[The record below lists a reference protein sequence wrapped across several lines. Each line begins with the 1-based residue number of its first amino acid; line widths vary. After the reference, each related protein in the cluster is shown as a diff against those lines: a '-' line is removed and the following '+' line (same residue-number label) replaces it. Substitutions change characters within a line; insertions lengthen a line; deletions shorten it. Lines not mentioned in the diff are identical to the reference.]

1 MTNIMNM
8 KKLKEWWS
16 SFVKRHRNK
25 AKLRRAKVLQDE
37 AERRIYIKDAIDGSI
52 YLWVDD
58 VPVLLLGDS
67 DGVKKL
73 AQGDKI
79 SGLKMLML
87 KARLQYINMIAVK
100 EGIANNEFK
109 ATSV

>member
-1 MTNIMNM
+1 MER
-8 KKLKEWWS
+8 LKDWWRS
-16 SFVKRHRNK
+16 LMERRRNK
-25 AKLRRAKVLQDE
+25 QRTRQAKALQDE

-73 AQGDKI
+73 AQGDKVN
-79 SGLKMLML
+79 GLKMLML
-87 KARLQYINMIAVK
+87 KARTQYVNLIAIR
-100 EGIANNEFK
+100 EGIIKNEFK
-109 ATSV
+109 ATRA

>member
-1 MTNIMNM
+1 M
-8 KKLKEWWS
+8 E
-16 SFVKRHRNK
+16 RRRNK
-25 AKLRRAKVLQDE
+25 QRTRQAKALQDE

-73 AQGDKI
+73 AQGDKVN
-79 SGLKMLML
+79 GLKMLML
-87 KARLQYINMIAVK
+87 KARTQYVNLIAIR
-100 EGIANNEFK
+100 EGIIKNEFK
-109 ATSV
+109 ATRV

>member
-1 MTNIMNM
+1 M
-8 KKLKEWWS
+8 E
-16 SFVKRHRNK
+16 RRRNEQKIRQAK
-25 AKLRRAKVLQDE
+25 ALQDE

-73 AQGDKI
+73 AQGDKVN
-79 SGLKMLML
+79 GLKMLML
-87 KARLQYINMIAVK
+87 KARMQYVNLISIR
-100 EGIANNEFK
+100 EGIIKNEFK
-109 ATSV
+109 ATRV

>member
-1 MTNIMNM
+1 MERRCNEQKI
-8 KKLKEWWS
+8 
-16 SFVKRHRNK
+16 RQAK
-25 AKLRRAKVLQDE
+25 ALQDE

-73 AQGDKI
+73 AQGDKVN
-79 SGLKMLML
+79 GLKMLML
-87 KARLQYINMIAVK
+87 KARMQYVNLISIR
-100 EGIANNEFK
+100 EGIIKNEFK
-109 ATSV
+109 ATRV

>member
-1 MTNIMNM
+1 MER
-8 KKLKEWWS
+8 LKDWWRS
-16 SFVKRHRNK
+16 LMERRRNK
-25 AKLRRAKVLQDE
+25 QRTRQAKALQDE

-73 AQGDKI
+73 AQGDKVN
-79 SGLKMLML
+79 GLKMLML
-87 KARLQYINMIAVK
+87 KARTQYVNLIAIR
-100 EGIANNEFK
+100 EGIIKNEFK
-109 ATSV
+109 ATRV

>member
-1 MTNIMNM
+1 MER
-8 KKLKEWWS
+8 LKDWWRS
-16 SFVKRHRNK
+16 LMERRRNK
-25 AKLRRAKVLQDE
+25 QKTRQAKALQDE

-73 AQGDKI
+73 AQGDKVN
-79 SGLKMLML
+79 GLKMLML
-87 KARLQYINMIAVK
+87 KARTQYVNLIAIR
-100 EGIANNEFK
+100 EGIIKNEFK
-109 ATSV
+109 ATRV